1 MILWFGRPAGRY
13 RTPPAYAVGAAV
25 VSAAKAP
32 RCRRRS
38 PRRAELDRVERD
50 RQHAGDGG
58 AGIDRHHPRG
68 QRRAAVAVVRAAGIV
83 GALVLDRVTS
93 VIVGPLVTVP
103 DGGIVLALQQPPL
116 RREDDEALVVA
127 SRSW

>member
-1 MILWFGRPAGRY
+1 MAREPPSVLLVQLGRVPRYEHPAVDDG
-13 RTPPAYAVGAAV
+13 AV
-25 VSAAKAP
+25 
-32 RCRRRS
+32 
-38 PRRAELDRVERD
+38 
-50 RQHAGDGG
+50 
-58 AGIDRHHPRG
+58 IDRHHRRG
-68 QRRAAVAVVRAAGIV
+68 QRRAAVAVARAAGIV

-103 DGGIVLALQQPPL
+103 DGGIVLALQRPPL